1 MKDTGLSGYVY
12 DFSVDYDT
20 TDIDDIKDIHQYLIR
35 KNNIVQYVRT
45 CLKDTSC
52 KATYK
57 MFRFIKK
64 VFFQDSQFYQVS
76 QTQIH

>member
-64 VFFQDSQFYQVS
+64 VFFQDSKFYQVS